1 MAISE
6 LRLLPPFAIARLG
19 SSPTPLEAYEL
30 RVDPKALLDFRS
42 LHPCETLKVDPATG
56 EIECS
61 YVPANIQFKDGDQ
74 IRPVAPFLEVFAR
87 TGENELEPLTL
98 DLLAAEGLTP
108 KHIHW
113 SVKVG
118 NIKAH
123 RRTGKDADRIYAE
136 ILRVNDHKEYALLGE
151 CPNFIEG
158 RKLPLGRIRYISPT
172 KKFPGIRLR
181 FTPAAGRVYGARKQ
195 RITGKDKHGK
205 ELWEKDP
212 ILLAEDQIIYNPKGD
227 WVGHFDK
234 GTPTDTNP
242 GSIYAGYADGNNQ
255 VSWGYLDDECDGVVT
270 VELSRKDG
278 DPWLSAHGRI
288 AAGPPAFAPDS
299 LPIRTMMDEL
309 EQILEG
315 PLATGAVSPEV
326 AIEVV
331 RRALDTIRLMNTA
344 VMNANTV
351 AGRTNIASTMA
362 RQDTNDYG
370 RQFGPIM
377 AQSLVDQW
385 AVRALH
391 ERILGALLAG
401 AAPWFAEVLR
411 KPEEIGDFSDAGRR
425 KMPALMRGADG
436 RMLTLTRRHIN
447 QILQAALAPNPANP
461 PPSHP

>member
-6 LRLLPPFAIARLG
+6 LRILPPFAIARLG
-19 SSPTPLEAYEL
+19 YSPVPLEAYEL
-30 RVDPKALLDFRS
+30 KVDPAAPLDFRR
-42 LHPCETLKVDPATG
+42 LVPCETLEVDAATG
-56 EIECS
+56 AIARS
-61 YVPANIQFKDGDQ
+61 RVPDRIRFKDGDQ
-74 IRPVAPFLEVFAR
+74 IRPVAPFLEVYAL

-98 DLLAAEGLTP
+98 ELLAAEGLTP
-108 KHIHW
+108 EHIHW

-136 ILRVNDHKEYALLGE
+136 IQRVNDHAEHALLGE
-151 CPNFIEG
+151 CANFLPG
-158 RKLPLGRIRYISPT
+158 KRLPLGRVRYIRPT
-172 KKFPGIRLR
+172 KEFPGIRLR
-181 FTPAAGRVYGARKQ
+181 FTPAAGRVYGASKTRK
-195 RITGKDKHGK
+195 TAKNAS
-205 ELWEKDP
+205 EPDP
-212 ILLAEDQIIYNPKGD
+212 ILCDDDQIIYNPKGD

-242 GSIYAGYADGNNQ
+242 GSIYAGYGDGNNQ

-270 VELSRKDG
+270 VELARKDG
-278 DPWLSAHGRI
+278 SPWLRAHGRI

-299 LPIRTMMDEL
+299 LPIRTVLDEL

-326 AIEVV
+326 AIEIV
-331 RRALDTIRLMNTA
+331 RRALDSIRLMNTA
-344 VMNANTV
+344 AMNANTIG
-351 AGRTNIASTMA
+351 GRTNIASTMA

-370 RQFGPIM
+370 LPYGPIM
-377 AQSLVDQW
+377 AQSLVDQI
-385 AVRALH
+385 ALRALH
-391 ERILGALLAG
+391 ERVLGALQAG

-411 KPEEIGDFSDAGRR
+411 RPEEIGDFSDQGRR

-447 QILQAALAPNPANP
+447 QILQAALAPSPATP
-461 PPSHP
+461 PATHP

>member
-1 MAISE
+1 MRE
-6 LRLLPPFAIARLG
+6 F
-19 SSPTPLEAYEL
+19 SP
-30 RVDPKALLDFRS
+30 
-42 LHPCETLKVDPATG
+42 
-56 EIECS
+56 
-61 YVPANIQFKDGDQ
+61 
-74 IRPVAPFLEVFAR
+74 
-87 TGENELEPLTL
+87 
-98 DLLAAEGLTP
+98 
-108 KHIHW
+108 
-113 SVKVG
+113 
-118 NIKAH
+118 
-123 RRTGKDADRIYAE
+123 
-136 ILRVNDHKEYALLGE
+136 HK
-151 CPNFIEG
+151 
-158 RKLPLGRIRYISPT
+158 KLPLGRIRYIRPT
-172 KKFPGIRLR
+172 KEFPGIRLR
-181 FTPAAGRVYGARKQ
+181 FTPAAGRVYGASKTRQ
-195 RITGKDKHGK
+195 KDKDTPEH
-205 ELWEKDP
+205 DP
-212 ILLAEDQIIYNPKGD
+212 ILLDDDQIIYNPKGD

-242 GSIYAGYADGNNQ
+242 GSIYAGYADADGNQ

-278 DPWLSAHGRI
+278 SPWLSAHGRI

-315 PLATGAVSPEV
+315 PLATGAVAPEV

-331 RRALDTIRLMNTA
+331 RRALDSIRLMNTA

-370 RQFGPIM
+370 RQFGPIV

-391 ERILGALLAG
+391 ERVLGALLAG
-401 AAPWFAEVLR
+401 ASPWFAEVLR
-411 KPEEIGDFSDAGRR
+411 RPEEIGDFSDAGRR

-436 RMLTLTRRHIN
+436 RMLALTRRHIN